1 MNSLVLPIGLML
13 VLTSPAPGDDGRGL
27 IRSAHDGRWSDAS
40 TWDGRRVPGAGDRV
54 QVRAGHAV
62 TYDVVSDAAVRS
74 IHVAG
79 TLRFDPDRDTRLVV
93 GLIKIQAGDDAGESG
108 FDCEVHVKAPSPG
121 AVRPAL
127 EVGTPD
133 RPIAEAHRAVI
144 RLAPVPGLDP
154 EECPAIVCCG
164 GRMDFHG
171 MPMPRTWVKLGA
183 PAPKGKAEV
192 TLAQPVPGWRSGG
205 RVIVTA
211 TNYPHIKGES
221 KLPDL
226 RVHHETEERMIRR
239 VDGTRLEL
247 DRPLEFDHRAEGGYR
262 GEIGLLSRNVVVESA
277 ELDGVRGHTMYHR
290 YSAGSISYA
299 EFRHLGKAGKLGKYS
314 LHFHRVGDTMRGSSV
329 IGASIWDSGNR
340 WITIH
345 GTNALVVRDC
355 VGYRSIGHGFFLED
369 GTEVDNLLDGN
380 LAVLTV
386 AGTPLPDQALGFD
399 RNEGA
404 GYWWANSRNAFVRN
418 VAVECEQYGF
428 RYEAPAT
435 PGFDPTMSVRGPD
448 GTSCRVDLRTLP
460 FLRFDANEAHTQRH
474 YGVNLGGGPGDG
486 GTGGVGGVGPD
497 ARHPFAIRDLKV
509 WDARWGLTL
518 DPPSVLVDGLEI
530 AHCEFGLWRPRYERH
545 AYRNVKFFHTGWA
558 YFAER
563 GQRPVSGRTP
573 FPTPLEPV
581 DDRPPVTVVTRVR
594 RAGDSSYRVE
604 GVSVDDGRVRAVR
617 VNGVPARAL
626 AADFSRWEAD
636 VPANTCRPG
645 GAGAAAE
652 LVAVAEDDAGHAE
665 PTPHRLP
672 LGAAVAGVDAAAG
685 FFERVGDASS
695 GLPATA
701 EAARDCGTSHGSPG
715 SR

>member
-1 MNSLVLPIGLML
+1 MDRLLLPIALVLA
-13 VLTSPAPGDDGRGL
+13 LTSSAPGDDGPGL
-27 IRSAHDGRWSDAS
+27 IRSAGSGRWSDAS
-40 TWDGRRVPGAGDRV
+40 TWEGRRVPGAGDRV
-54 QVRAGHAV
+54 QVRTGHAV

-108 FDCEVHVKAPSPG
+108 FNCEVHVKPPAPG
-121 AVRPAL
+121 ALRPAL
-127 EVGTPD
+127 EVGMPD
-133 RPIAEAHRAVI
+133 RPIAEGHRAVI
-144 RLAPVPGLDP
+144 RLAPAAGLDP

-171 MPMPRTWVKLGA
+171 APMSRTWVKLGA
-183 PAPKGKAEV
+183 PAQKGKAEV
-192 TLAQPVPGWRSGG
+192 TLAQPVPGWRPGD

-211 TNYPHIKGES
+211 TNYPHIKGET

-226 RVHHETEERMIRR
+226 RAHHETEERFIRR

-247 DRPLEFDHRAEGGYR
+247 DRPLDFDHRAEGGYR
-262 GEIGLLSRNVVVESA
+262 GEVAILSRNVVVESA
-277 ELDGVRGHTMYHR
+277 EPDGVRGHTMYHR
-290 YSAGSISYA
+290 DSTGSISYA

-314 LHFHRVGDTMRGSSV
+314 LHFHRVGDTMRGASV

-355 VGYRSIGHGFFLED
+355 VGYSSIGHGFFLED
-369 GTEVDNLLDGN
+369 GTEVDNILDGN
-380 LAVLTV
+380 LAVLAS
-386 AGTPLPDQALGFD
+386 AGAPLPDQALRFD

-404 GYWWANSRNAFVRN
+404 GFWWANSRNAFVRN

-428 RYEAPAT
+428 RYEAPAAD
-435 PGFDPTMSVRGPD
+435 GFDPTMAVRGPD
-448 GTSCRVDLRTLP
+448 GTSRRVDIRTLP
-460 FLRFDANEAHTQRH
+460 FLRFDANEAHAQRH
-474 YGVNLGGGPGDG
+474 YGVNLGGGPGTG
-486 GTGGVGGVGPD
+486 ETGGVGGVGPD
-497 ARHPFAIRDLKV
+497 GRHPFAIRDLKV

-518 DPPSVLVDGLEI
+518 DPPSVLVDGLDI

-563 GQRPVSGRTP
+563 GRRPGIGRTP
-573 FPTPLEPV
+573 FPAPLEPV
-581 DDRPPVTVVTRVR
+581 DDRPPVTVVTRVGR
-594 RAGDSSYRVE
+594 SGKSGYRVE

-626 AADFSRWEAD
+626 AADFSRWVAD
-636 VPANTCRPG
+636 VPADAGRSG
-645 GAGAAAE
+645 GAGEEAAI
-652 LVAVAEDDAGHAE
+652 VAAAEDDAGHVE

-672 LGAAVAGVDAAAG
+672 LVGTRAGAPAAG
-685 FFERVGDASS
+685 SRPERVGSASQ
-695 GLPATA
+695 GTDPRA
-701 EAARDCGTSHGSPG
+701 EMLRDRGTSPGPTG